1 MFDYSRFKE
10 YDNTADLQLGVG
22 LLETGETFRK
32 AREARGLSL
41 EDVARQTKISLRY
54 IKAIEDNSFDV
65 LPGGVY
71 TRGFLR
77 SYARLL
83 DLDAGELLLE
93 FEKQSPVEI
102 NDLSEEH
109 APADFHF
116 PPKESLSAKKFK
128 KAAYCIAF
136 AVIIILAGYLVWAGY
151 TNIVKS
157 NGSGRETV
165 KPADKIESP
174 KENTRQEKTAAVN
187 QKELNVVL
195 AVTGGNCWMRVV
207 SDGVTKFTGT
217 IVAGNSISFKAS
229 ERIKIKLGNAG
240 AVKVTVNGRIIG
252 FLGKKNEVIEKE
264 FTVQK

>member
-1 MFDYSRFKE
+1 ME
-10 YDNTADLQLGVG
+10 I
-22 LLETGETFRK
+22 GETFRK

-41 EDVARQTKISLRY
+41 EDVARLTKINLRY
-54 IKAIEDNSFDV
+54 IKAIESDSFDV

-83 DLDAGELLLE
+83 DLDPGEFLFE
-93 FEKQSPVEI
+93 FEKQSPVEKY
-102 NDLSEEH
+102 DLSEEH
-109 APADFHF
+109 TPADFNF
-116 PPKESLSAKKFK
+116 PLQESSSAKKLK
-128 KAAYCIAF
+128 KTAYYIAF
-136 AVIIILAGYLVWAGY
+136 AVMIILAGYLVWAGCTY
-151 TNIVKS
+151 IVNS

-165 KPADKIESP
+165 KPADLVERL
-174 KENTRQEKTAAVN
+174 KEGARREKTTEAN
-187 QKELNVVL
+187 QEALNVVL
-195 AVTGGNCWMRVV
+195 AVTGGDCWMRVA

-240 AVKVTVNGRIIG
+240 VVKVTVNGREIG
-252 FLGKKNEVIEKE
+252 FLGKKGEVVEKE